1 MFIGPFTTYYLCF
14 TTIFCFL
21 TQLRNLINPITNQKT
36 LRVYILR
43 QYDPNSKKYIVT
55 NLHAVLSSDCARSIL
70 QLYYKINTV
79 KKKNTCSIKNLS
91 TKRLSRNRK
100 THESFRSAQS
110 IMYLMN
116 FCTIYRN
123 IRKTKH
129 SRNLG
134 CH

>member
-79 KKKNTCSIKNLS
+79 KKKIHVVLKI
-91 TKRLSRNRK
+91 
-100 THESFRSAQS
+100 FPQS
-110 IMYLMN
+110 GYQEIE
-116 FCTIYRN
+116 
-123 IRKTKH
+123 KH
-129 SRNLG
+129 MKVSGLLKAL
-134 CH
+134 CI